1 MVLFRPSLSHL
12 SVTQLRVTTT
22 PSRRGEITLDCHYA
36 ELDFSALSHSLLSP
50 LRVCR
55 LIHHCL
61 SHLHSHAEGVI
72 LSALSPDVRPRL
84 PQHGTLATLLPCP
97 AEAPFSLPLPC
108 PTEAPL
114 SLPLPPPL
122 PMSTLLSFSILPL
135 PLSLPSFSIMSAAP
149 VARTAPSSPSS
160 ASTVSEEPT
169 GLIAL
174 DNTPADNG
182 VSSADGSNVSSDATY
197 GVGNAVSSADSSAD
211 EPQSKKAKTQEDLH
225 RQRAPRG
232 QAKRPS
238 APAKSWP
245 CPHPGC
251 DKVLLGP
258 NSHNVNKHVLKMHP
272 DSPIILRCSMCSDFR
287 TMKRDELENHTRGCL
302 GRSVP
307 SSLPLPMGAPII
319 TLPTPAVT
327 AEASP
332 EPLHQ
337 EPAPMMEDLF
347 STSSASSEDTSTD
360 SNASRS
366 FTPGEIE
373 TAVEPYIAWRG
384 QVGSTEHERVV
395 KKAIIDT
402 PLKQAKLRTL
412 LRRYFST
419 AARLVP
425 HLFAGELDIRLLVD
439 LEVVQA
445 LFQHQETH
453 RLRGA
458 RLSDEDSVSVV
469 GQGLSSGVG
478 CAAKYELR
486 NELRKVIVFVI
497 SRQSRLAGRLLF
509 PEQHP
514 SYHLVTA
521 SARYVGQ
528 RRKREQRDR
537 MRFGLSDDE
546 RIMTGEEQAQVLAE
560 CRAQLDRLME
570 LRRRLTFAEEQAFTD
585 VLVVALLLLLLG
597 PRQEVLSH
605 TTTMNLKAP
614 RTLGNPRDTYYLQVS
629 GHLLK
634 DGPFSGAIPGALTA
648 AVTYYLQRVRP
659 LTVEGPMFVGT
670 NGLARVD
677 FSTSTRRVTMAVLG
691 RPITAH
697 RFRHSQVTDE
707 LQRAEVT
714 AEVRRDMATHRGHS
728 VQVQEQHYNMQRLE
742 RTQMMMQGELLRR
755 AEMLQASQR
764 AVTSLM

>member
-1 MVLFRPSLSHL
+1 MLF
-12 SVTQLRVTTT
+12 
-22 PSRRGEITLDCHYA
+22 
-36 ELDFSALSHSLLSP
+36 
-50 LRVCR
+50 
-55 LIHHCL
+55 
-61 SHLHSHAEGVI
+61 
-72 LSALSPDVRPRL
+72 
-84 PQHGTLATLLPCP
+84 
-97 AEAPFSLPLPC
+97 
-108 PTEAPL
+108 
-114 SLPLPPPL
+114 
-122 PMSTLLSFSILPL
+122 
-135 PLSLPSFSIMSAAP
+135 
-149 VARTAPSSPSS
+149 
-160 ASTVSEEPT
+160 
-169 GLIAL
+169 GL
-174 DNTPADNG
+174 
-182 VSSADGSNVSSDATY
+182 
-197 GVGNAVSSADSSAD
+197 DSSAASGVPGTTVTCGVDNAVNYGD
-211 EPQSKKAKTQEDLH
+211 EPQNKKAKTQEDLH

-287 TMKRDELENHTRGCL
+287 TMKRDELETHTRGCL
-302 GRSVP
+302 GRTAP
-307 SSLPLPMGAPII
+307 TSLTLPMGAPVV

-458 RLSDEDSVSVV
+458 RLSDEDVASAR
-469 GQGLSSGVG
+469 GQQLNTIGVG

-486 NELRKVIVFVI
+486 NELRKIIVFVI

-537 MRFGLSDDE
+537 MRFGVSDDD

-560 CRAQLDRLME
+560 CRAQLDRLIE

-585 VLVVALLLLLLG
+585 YLVVALLLLLLG
-597 PRQEVLSH
+597 PRQEVLAH

-755 AEMLQASQR
+755 AEMARQGTGP
-764 AVTSLM
+764 AVAVL